1 MHGVGIHFSDQGSPT
16 GKANMDTLLIH
27 VHIIIEAQF
36 PEYQSY
42 RHQHPNFPFLYI
54 MPCLE
59 WVQHSQVS
67 VKRPIGV
74 VDDVLEAV
82 LESSVGG
89 SVGISCR
96 GASGL
101 LLQSPGRFT
110 LHPRYREFGL

>member
-1 MHGVGIHFSDQGSPT
+1 M
-16 GKANMDTLLIH
+16 
-27 VHIIIEAQF
+27 
-36 PEYQSY
+36 
-42 RHQHPNFPFLYI
+42 
-54 MPCLE
+54 
-59 WVQHSQVS
+59 
-67 VKRPIGV
+67 KRPIGV

>member
-59 WVQHSQVS
+59 WVQHSQTLPKLTS
-67 VKRPIGV
+67 
-74 VDDVLEAV
+74 AH
-82 LESSVGG
+82 SSLTH
-89 SVGISCR
+89 ISNMISKVAISYNM
-96 GASGL
+96 G
-101 LLQSPGRFT
+101 
-110 LHPRYREFGL
+110 